1 MSQIVTMPQLGET
14 VTEGT
19 ILRWLVQVGDEVKED
34 DPILEIST
42 DKVDTEVPSPFNGTV
57 TSLLV
62 EEGETVEVGVS
73 LLELNGGKPE
83 TEEISSREDQEE
95 DNKKENVQELT
106 PKVDEDQNINIT
118 KISNKD
124 QNLKLSPVVRKLASE
139 NNINLEKVTGSGKDG
154 RITRQD
160 IEKIISSDQKDV
172 STENISDKPLK
183 EIKQEVV
190 PEESSNNISR
200 LRKRIAENMIMSK
213 QTSAHVMTSVEID
226 FENIEIVRSKHKAK
240 FKKENGFALT
250 YLPFISIATISA
262 LREYSVVNSSF
273 DLENGIHE
281 IHNHINL
288 GIAVDLNQEGLLVGN
303 LQEADSF
310 NLKGIARKISETSK
324 LLRSGKYGLNDV
336 SGTTFTISN
345 NGSFNSFLTS
355 PIINQPNVAILST
368 ESVKKRPVV
377 VQAQDGSDSIAI
389 RHTGILS
396 ITWDHR
402 VFDGSVALLFLNFIK
417 DRRKYSF
424 EGLVMISVLINSDYS
439 IDKNIQLSL
448 IGLPNEQLNSIK
460 EEFKNEFVK
469 NFTKLNNDQ
478 KSSDQNVTEI
488 IRKSLKFVLKNILQK
503 KPEIQIHL
511 IRK

>member
-19 ILRWLVQVGDEVKED
+19 ILRWLVKVGDEVKED

-57 TSLLV
+57 SSLLV
-62 EEGETVEVGVS
+62 EEGETVEVGAS
-73 LLELNGGKPE
+73 LLELDGDKTKTNDTPPK
-83 TEEISSREDQEE
+83 EEPKK
-95 DNKKENVQELT
+95 DNIQDPNPDVDEVQNPNIVKT
-106 PKVDEDQNINIT
+106 PKE
-118 KISNKD
+118 K
-124 QNLKLSPVVRKLASE
+124 QNLKLSPVVRKLAVE
-139 NNINLEKVTGSGKDG
+139 HNIDLEKVQGTGKNG
-154 RITRQD
+154 RIKRQD
-160 IEKIISSDQKDV
+160 IEKIISSGQGV
-172 STENISDKPLK
+172 ISTEKIAEQLPQEK
-183 EIKQEVV
+183 EKETLTK
-190 PEESSNNISR
+190 ESSNNISR
-200 LRKRIAENMIMSK
+200 LRKRIAENMVMSK
-213 QTSAHVMTSVEID
+213 QTSAHVMTSIEVD
-226 FENIEIVRSKHKAK
+226 FENIEIVRAKHKAK
-240 FKKENGFALT
+240 FKKENGFSLT
-250 YLPFISIATISA
+250 YLPFISLATISA

-288 GIAVDLNQEGLLVGN
+288 GIAVDLNQEGLLVGT

-324 LLRSGKYGLNDV
+324 LLRDGKYGLDDV
-336 SGTTFTISN
+336 SGSTFTISN

-402 VFDGSVALLFLNFIK
+402 VFDGSVALLFLN
-417 DRRKYSF
+417 Y
-424 EGLVMISVLINSDYS
+424 
-439 IDKNIQLSL
+439 
-448 IGLPNEQLNSIK
+448 IK
-460 EEFKNEFVK
+460 ERLENTDWSQE
-469 NFTKLNNDQ
+469 LD
-478 KSSDQNVTEI
+478 
-488 IRKSLKFVLKNILQK
+488 
-503 KPEIQIHL
+503 
-511 IRK
+511 

>member
-42 DKVDTEVPSPFNGTV
+42 DKVDTEVPSPFIGTV

-83 TEEISSREDQEE
+83 TEEISSREAQEE

-106 PKVDEDQNINIT
+106 HKVDEEQNINIS

-139 NNINLEKVTGSGKDG
+139 NNINLENVTGSGKDG

-240 FKKENGFALT
+240 FKEENGFALT

-417 DRRKYSF
+417 DRLESTDWSQ
-424 EGLVMISVLINSDYS
+424 ELD
-439 IDKNIQLSL
+439 
-448 IGLPNEQLNSIK
+448 
-460 EEFKNEFVK
+460 
-469 NFTKLNNDQ
+469 
-478 KSSDQNVTEI
+478 
-488 IRKSLKFVLKNILQK
+488 
-503 KPEIQIHL
+503 
-511 IRK
+511 